1 MNSTARITVAD
12 GIELDVIDTG
22 PGERGTVVLLHGFPE
37 SSHSWRHQV
46 APLAEAGWR
55 VLVPD
60 QRGYAASS
68 APTDVA
74 AYRADHLADDI
85 AGLLDACGVD
95 DAVIVGHDWGAI
107 VTWHIAQRHPNRCRA
122 IIAASVPWTP
132 WPAPPTDVLR
142 AQHGDNFFYILYFQ
156 VPVIPETELDADPER
171 FILSIAHMASGDGM
185 HSLVGG
191 PMPADGTRL
200 TDYFEHAIG
209 GRRSEVPPWM
219 TADDLAIYTEQFQ
232 RSGFFG
238 PISWYRNLDA
248 NHEIFTPIGAAPI
261 TMPTFFIAGD
271 LDPVILGRPG
281 YVERMNTDLA
291 NHQATVLLPG
301 IGHWVQQEDP
311 EGFNRVLLGW
321 LDSL

>member
-1 MNSTARITVAD
+1 MMRRIALSTGV
-12 GIELDVIDTG
+12 ELDVLDAG
-22 PGERGTVVLLHGFPE
+22 DGRRGAVVLLHGFPE
-37 SSHSWRHQV
+37 SSHSWRHQIE
-46 APLAEAGWR
+46 PLASAGWR
-55 VLVPD
+55 VIVPD
-60 QRGYAASS
+60 QRGYAGSS
-68 APTDVA
+68 TPDSVE
-74 AYRADHLADDI
+74 AYRADHLSDDI
-85 AGLLDACGVD
+85 AALLDAVGVD
-95 DAVIVGHDWGAI
+95 QAVIVGHDWGAI
-107 VTWHIAQRHPNRCRA
+107 VTWHIGQRHPDRCRA
-122 IIAASVPWTP
+122 IVTASVPWTP

-156 VPVIPETELDADPER
+156 IREVPERELDADPRR

-191 PMPADGTRL
+191 PMPAEGTRL
-200 TDYFEHAIG
+200 TDYFEQAIG
-209 GRRSEVPPWM
+209 GRRLDVPQWMSE
-219 TADDLAIYTEQFQ
+219 ADLDTYTDQFI

-248 NHEIFTPIGAAPI
+248 NHEIFTPIGATPL

-281 YVERMNTDLA
+281 YVERMDDDLP
-291 NHQATVLLPG
+291 NHRDTVLLPG

-311 EGFNRVLLGW
+311 DGFNRVLLGW

>member
-1 MNSTARITVAD
+1 MMRRIELSTGVD
-12 GIELDVIDTG
+12 LDVIDTG
-22 PGERGTVVLLHGFPE
+22 SSERGTVVLLHGFPE
-37 SSHSWRHQV
+37 SSHSWRHQIE
-46 APLAEAGWR
+46 PLTAAGWR

-60 QRGYAASS
+60 QRGYAGSS
-68 APTDVA
+68 APDSVE
-74 AYRADHLADDI
+74 AYRADHLSDDI
-85 AGLLDACGVD
+85 AALLDAVEVD
-95 DAVIVGHDWGAI
+95 QAVIVGHDWGAI
-107 VTWHIAQRHPNRCRA
+107 VTWHIGQRHPDRCRA
-122 IIAASVPWTP
+122 IVAASVPWTP
-132 WPAPPTDVLR
+132 WPAPPIDVLR

-156 VPVIPETELDADPER
+156 IPEVPERELDADPRR

-191 PMPADGTRL
+191 AMPAEGTRL
-200 TDYFEHAIG
+200 TDYFEQAIG

-219 TADDLAIYTEQFQ
+219 SEADLDIYTDQFVQ
-232 RSGFFG
+232 SGFFG

-248 NHEIFTPIGAAPI
+248 NHEIFTPIGTAPL

-281 YVERMNTDLA
+281 YVERMDDDLP
-291 NHQATVLLPG
+291 NHRDTVLLPG
-301 IGHWVQQEDP
+301 IGHWVQQENP